1 MARAPLKLDWGDLL
15 PGRGEAPPPEV
26 EVVASGGGGGGASG
40 EDAEELARLSDREIE
55 ERIRRLDDLDL
66 SMSRKLRDDGEKL
79 RRSRSKLQD
88 ELQRRRVIAR
98 DMKEVEACERV
109 TISKNKG
116 SSAWFDVFNSCF
128 QSSSPSR
135 STRKFE
141 SQERAPSTTGLGHL
155 GSDKSRS
162 LRIGRRI
169 SQLLT
174 KTSSSNLSSKC
185 SAHDFQQSISNV
197 GCNDTDSEHFSR
209 RDKNVAS
216 CNKRRKACNP
226 VGSSNSDVQR
236 AQEVVLLDDD
246 DDVQP
251 IESIEEDIYEKGQ
264 SSSQDAAVDLTELAC
279 TSGREPK
286 IYYPSRNDPEAFEL
300 TYSDI
305 KCLDPES
312 YISSPIM
319 NFYIQYL
326 QRSLSHGVKP
336 KGDYHIFNTYFYK
349 KLEEA
354 LSRKSLVDAGVRK
367 HMGANIHLFHGDAN
381 IHFQKLRRWWKGVN
395 IFQKAYIFL
404 PIHGHMHW
412 SLIIICIPAKE
423 DESGPIILHLDSLGL
438 HPSSPI
444 FNTVKR
450 FLEEEWH
457 HVIKNVTPDLPISE
471 RVWERLP
478 SEIQANK
485 VAVPQQKNEY
495 DCGLFVLYFIERF
508 IREAPERLRTEDLAM
523 FGRSWFK
530 PEMASELRQRIR
542 KLLLEEFESSRLEG
556 LAESNSSESDVEQES
571 DS

>member
-26 EVVASGGGGGGASG
+26 EVVASGGGGGGGGGASG

-88 ELQRRRVIAR
+88 ALQRRRVIAR
-98 DMKEVEACERV
+98 DMKE
-109 TISKNKG
+109 
-116 SSAWFDVFNSCF
+116 
-128 QSSSPSR
+128 
-135 STRKFE
+135 
-141 SQERAPSTTGLGHL
+141 RAPSATGLGHL
-155 GSDKSRS
+155 GGDKSRS

-185 SAHDFQQSISNV
+185 SAHDFQQSISTV

-226 VGSSNSDVQR
+226 VGSSNSDVQK

-326 QRSLSHGVKP
+326 QRSLSHGAKP

-354 LSRKSLVDAGVRK
+354 LSRK
-367 HMGANIHLFHGDAN
+367 GDAN

-556 LAESNSSESDVEQES
+556 LAESNSSESDVEHES